1 MSPRPDVSAERK
13 PQILTAA
20 LQVFLAKGLDSASME
35 DIAVQAELSVGNLY
49 RYFSGKL
56 DLTVALMDLLLAPS
70 LQKLEELLNAPGTS
84 RQRLEAAFLDDLSA
98 QGQQE
103 MFLYAEMYH
112 LAHKE
117 PAVRQMLQSYNAR
130 YQKQIEMI
138 LAQGIE
144 RGELRSTDPKAAAFA
159 FQAIYDGVMQ
169 NLPLMQA
176 NFDLTDTLRQNF
188 EILFNG
194 LSAP

>member
-20 LQVFLAKGLDSASME
+20 LQVFLAKGLDSARME

-56 DLTVALMDLLLAPS
+56 DLTIALMDLLLAPS

-84 RQRLEAAFLDDLSA
+84 RHRLETAFLDDLAA

-103 MFLYAEMYH
+103 AFLYAEMYH

-144 RGELRSTDPKAAAFA
+144 RGELRSTDPTAAAFA
-159 FQAIYDGVMQ
+159 FQAIYDGLMQ

-176 NFDLTDTLRQNF
+176 NFDLTYTLRQNF

>member
-1 MSPRPDVSAERK
+1 MSPRPDGSAERK

-20 LQVFLAKGLDSASME
+20 LQVFLAKGLDSARME

-84 RQRLEAAFLDDLSA
+84 RQRLETAFLDDLST

-112 LAHKE
+112 LARKE

-130 YQKQIEMI
+130 YQKQIELI

-144 RGELRSTDPKAAAFA
+144 RGELRSTDPTAAAFA

-176 NFDLTDTLRQNF
+176 NFDLTDTLHQNF
-188 EILFNG
+188 EIFFNG

>member
-103 MFLYAEMYH
+103 MFL
-112 LAHKE
+112 
-117 PAVRQMLQSYNAR
+117 
-130 YQKQIEMI
+130 
-138 LAQGIE
+138 
-144 RGELRSTDPKAAAFA
+144 
-159 FQAIYDGVMQ
+159 
-169 NLPLMQA
+169 
-176 NFDLTDTLRQNF
+176 
-188 EILFNG
+188 
-194 LSAP
+194 